1 MAARLVGAAAEQG
14 DSSLGGAASYL
25 RHRRLRLR
33 PLQTGEI
40 ARDRPT
46 PHAVPSTPSGIAR
59 RRRSRISGPRSST
72 IGVHTVPGAIAL
84 TRIAFGASWFATLT
98 TKPRMPAL
106 AAAYAVPQAPRTA
119 ATDDTHVTAPP
130 PRRSRAGTA
139 AWVASSID
147 LRSTAITR
155 SHSSSVVSISVWRD
169 SMPTLLCSTSSP
181 PQRPTASATIAVRL
195 VGDVGGE
202 GERLAFLRADE
213 PDRLLRAIL
222 LRVHAEHARALAR
235 HEDRGGLAVA
245 HARTARARA
254 RHDRDL
260 AGESFAHCGRVTAR
274 SSLRCSRV
282 FHGGR

>member
-1 MAARLVGAAAEQG
+1 MRLVTMSGAGALIDHRGGPRYGPPASSSEG
-14 DSSLGGAASYL
+14 GYAPLGLPRPSLGRAPA
-25 RHRRLRLR
+25 
-33 PLQTGEI
+33 Q
-40 ARDRPT
+40 PT
-46 PHAVPSTPSGIAR
+46 SHAVPSTPSGIAR

-169 SMPTLLCSTSSP
+169 S
-181 PQRPTASATIAVRL
+181 
-195 VGDVGGE
+195 
-202 GERLAFLRADE
+202 
-213 PDRLLRAIL
+213 
-222 LRVHAEHARALAR
+222 
-235 HEDRGGLAVA
+235 
-245 HARTARARA
+245 
-254 RHDRDL
+254 
-260 AGESFAHCGRVTAR
+260 
-274 SSLRCSRV
+274 
-282 FHGGR
+282 